1 MLVLAGKVQRVF
13 AVIQFAE
20 EKLVTMSW
28 LT

>member
-1 MLVLAGKVQRVF
+1 MLALEEKVQRVF

-20 EKLVTMSW
+20 EKPVTMSW